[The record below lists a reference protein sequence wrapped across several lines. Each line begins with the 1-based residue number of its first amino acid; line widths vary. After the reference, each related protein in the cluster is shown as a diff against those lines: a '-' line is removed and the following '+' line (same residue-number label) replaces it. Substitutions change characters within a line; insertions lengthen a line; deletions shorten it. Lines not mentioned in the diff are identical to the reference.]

1 MIKLSFK
8 SVHFKKK
15 SIQFCIRELETP
27 QPILPYLKVLYKTIT
42 DFFQIPPE
50 TFVECYNSTDL
61 TTNFQTMTPELS
73 LILCLMTN

>member
-1 MIKLSFK
+1 MHKI
-8 SVHFKKK
+8 
-15 SIQFCIRELETP
+15 
-27 QPILPYLKVLYKTIT
+27 IT

-73 LILCLMTN
+73 LILCLMTKNKQKKQKKTVIGQLLAMDIFVLLHFHVYE